1 MEAEKLIPVTEEIK
15 ELAGPV
21 IEYLSAFTE
30 ASARGLEERLDK
42 LHSTA
47 ET

>member
-1 MEAEKLIPVTEEIK
+1 MIPVTEEVR

-30 ASARGLEERLDK
+30 ASARGLEDRLDK
-42 LHSTA
+42 LHTTA
-47 ET
+47 ER